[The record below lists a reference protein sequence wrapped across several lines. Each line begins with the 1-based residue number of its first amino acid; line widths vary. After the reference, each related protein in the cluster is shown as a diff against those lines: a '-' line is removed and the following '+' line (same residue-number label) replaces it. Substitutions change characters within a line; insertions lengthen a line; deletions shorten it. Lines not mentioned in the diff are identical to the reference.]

1 MFKTKLQ
8 IEAGKLLSL
17 QPTYAHVKEGEDH
30 DPRFKATVTLGK
42 DKFESPNF
50 CRTLKEAQNSA
61 AEVAYRD
68 LTQRTTQDAT
78 SHVMHKNMLQE
89 FATKH
94 GLGFPEYSSIK
105 GGSIHRPQ
113 FKSSVKIDGQTYHC
127 EEWFNNVRSAGQAAA
142 AVALAA
148 LSKKKSLGEDVHKDC
163 DNCKNLLAQKAQK
176 EGLQFPKY
184 ESTISGPV
192 HTPSFM
198 SRVYFM
204 GSTYEGA
211 PAESKKEAEKNAAKV
226 AWDAIK
232 DGTLTPASALISG
245 KAHSQLSQNA
255 VSPASVQRNLSLP
268 SHIKIVRD

>member
-142 AVALAA
+142 AVALEA
-148 LSKKKSLGEDVHKDC
+148 LSKKKFRDEGVHKDF
-163 DNCKNLLAQKAQK
+163 DDYKNLLAQKAQK
-176 EGLQFPKY
+176 EGLQCPKY
-184 ESTISGPV
+184 ES
-192 HTPSFM
+192 TPSFM

-226 AWDAIK
+226 AWDAITY
-232 DGTLTPASALISG
+232 GALTPASALISG
-245 KAHSQLSQNA
+245 NTYSQLSQNA
-255 VSPASVQRNLSLP
+255 VSPASIQRISSSTSGIRLVHAEAP
-268 SHIKIVRD
+268 RQ